1 TVLGT
6 VVAGEDGR
14 WSFTPDTLD
23 EGSHSL
29 STTVTDKAGNVSER
43 SPVFELTVDTVVT
56 PVSGLQVTDD
66 VAGHTGPLTS
76 GDLTNDATP
85 TLSGTAEAGATVT
98 IYDGDTVLGTV
109 VTGEDGRWTFTP
121 DTLNEGDHSL
131 STTVTDKAGN
141 VSERSPAFEITVDT
155 TVTPVSGLQVTD
167 DVAGH
172 TGPLASGDLTND
184 ATPALSGTAEAGATV
199 TIYDGDTVLGTVVAG
214 EDGRWSYTPDTLN
227 EGDHSLSTT
236 VTDKAGNVSERSPA
250 FELTVDTVVT
260 PVSDL
265 QVTDDVAGH
274 TGPLASGDLTND
286 ATPALSGTAEAGAT
300 VTIYDGD
307 TVLGTVVTGEDGRW
321 SYTPDALDEGS
332 HSLSTTVTDKAGNV
346 SERSPAFELTVDT
359 IVNPVSDLQVTDNA
373 GEDTGTL
380 NSGNVTDDDT
390 PTLSGTAEA
399 GATVTIYDGE
409 TVLGTVVAGEDGRW
423 SYTPDALDEGS
434 HSLSTTVT
442 DKAGN
447 VSERSPAFELTIDTT
462 APSASA
468 PEVTDDVAGH
478 TGPLTSGDLTN
489 DATPTLSGTAEAGAT
504 VTIYDGDTVLGTVVA
519 GEDGRWSYTPDAL
532 DEGSH
537 SLSTTVTDKAGNVS
551 ERSPAFELT
560 IDTTAPSASAPEV
573 TDDVAGHTGPLAS
586 GDLTNDATPTLS
598 GTAEAGATVTIYDG
612 DTVLGTVVAGEDGR
626 WSYTPD
632 ALDEGSHSLSTT
644 VTDKAGNV
652 SERSPAFELTI
663 DTTAPSAS
671 APEVTDDVAG
681 HTGPLTSGDLTN
693 DATPTLSGTAE
704 AGATVTIY
712 DGDTVLG

>member
-1 TVLGT
+1 MLGT

-14 WSFTPDTLD
+14 WSYTPDALD

-43 SPVFELTVDTVVT
+43 SPAFDLTVDTVVT
-56 PVSGLQVTDD
+56 PVSDLQVTDD
-66 VAGHTGPLTS
+66 VAGHTGPLT
-76 GDLTNDATP
+76 
-85 TLSGTAEAGATVT
+85 
-98 IYDGDTVLGTV
+98 
-109 VTGEDGRWTFTP
+109 
-121 DTLNEGDHSL
+121 
-131 STTVTDKAGN
+131 
-141 VSERSPAFEITVDT
+141 
-155 TVTPVSGLQVTD
+155 
-167 DVAGH
+167 
-172 TGPLASGDLTND
+172 SGDLTND

-321 SYTPDALDEGS
+321 TFTPDTLNEGDHSLSTTVTDKAGNVSERSPAFELTVDTNAPSASAPEVTDDVAGHTGPLTSGDLTNDATPALSGTAEAGATVTIYDGDTVLGTVVAGEDGRWSYTPDALDEGS
-332 HSLSTTVTDKAGNV
+332 HSLSTTVTDKAGNVSERSPAFEITVDTTVTPVSDLQVTDDVAGHTGPLASGDLTNDATPALSGTAEAGATVTIYDGDTVLGTVVAGEDGRWTFTPDTLNEGDHSLSTTVTDKAGNVSERSPAFELTVDTVVTPVSDLLVTDDVAGHTGPLTSGDLTNDATPALSGTAEAGATVTIYDGDTVLGTVVAGEDGRWSFTPDTLNEGDHRLSTTVTDKAGNV

-399 GATVTIYDGE
+399 GATVTIYDGD

-423 SYTPDALDEGS
+423 SFTPDALDEGS

-442 DKAGN
+442 DLAGN
-447 VSERSPAFELTIDTT
+447 VSERSPTFELTVDTIVN
-462 APSASA
+462 PVSDLQ
-468 PEVTDDVAGH
+468 VTD
-478 TGPLTSGDLTN
+478 N
-489 DATPTLSGTAEAGAT
+489 
-504 VTIYDGDTVLGTVVA
+504 A
-519 GEDGRWSYTPDAL
+519 GED
-532 DEGSH
+532 
-537 SLSTTVTDKAGNVS
+537 
-551 ERSPAFELT
+551 
-560 IDTTAPSASAPEV
+560 
-573 TDDVAGHTGPLAS
+573 TG
-586 GDLTNDATPTLS
+586 
-598 GTAEAGATVTIYDG
+598 
-612 DTVLGTVVAGEDGR
+612 
-626 WSYTPD
+626 
-632 ALDEGSHSLSTT
+632 
-644 VTDKAGNV
+644 
-652 SERSPAFELTI
+652 
-663 DTTAPSAS
+663 
-671 APEVTDDVAG
+671 
-681 HTGPLTSGDLTN
+681 
-693 DATPTLSGTAE
+693 
-704 AGATVTIY
+704 
-712 DGDTVLG
+712 

>member
-1 TVLGT
+1 M
-6 VVAGEDGR
+6 
-14 WSFTPDTLD
+14 
-23 EGSHSL
+23 
-29 STTVTDKAGNVSER
+29 
-43 SPVFELTVDTVVT
+43 DTV
-56 PVSGLQVTDD
+56 
-66 VAGHTGPLTS
+66 
-76 GDLTNDATP
+76 
-85 TLSGTAEAGATVT
+85 
-98 IYDGDTVLGTV
+98 
-109 VTGEDGRWTFTP
+109 
-121 DTLNEGDHSL
+121 
-131 STTVTDKAGN
+131 
-141 VSERSPAFEITVDT
+141 
-155 TVTPVSGLQVTD
+155 VTPVSGLQVTD

-214 EDGRWSYTPDTLN
+214 EDGRWSYTPDALDEGSHSLSTTVTDKAGNVSERSPAFELTVDTVVTPVSDLQVTDDVAGHTGPLTSGDLTNDATPALSGTAEAGATVTIYDGETVLGTVVAGEDGHWSFTPDTLN
-227 EGDHSLSTT
+227 EGDHRLSTT

-307 TVLGTVVTGEDGRW
+307 TVLGTVVAGEDGRW
-321 SYTPDALDEGS
+321 SFTPDALDEGS

-346 SERSPAFELTVDT
+346 SERSPVFELTVDT
-359 IVNPVSDLQVTDNA
+359 VVTPVSDLQVTDDVA
-373 GEDTGTL
+373 GHTGPLT
-380 NSGNVTDDDT
+380 SGDLTNDAT

-399 GATVTIYDGE
+399 GATVTIYDGD

-712 DGDTVLG
+712 DGDTVLGTVVAGEDGRWSYTPDALDEGSHSLSTTVTDKAGNISERSP

>member
-1 TVLGT
+1 
-6 VVAGEDGR
+6 
-14 WSFTPDTLD
+14 WSYTPDALD

-85 TLSGTAEAGATVT
+85 ALSGTAEAGATVTIYDGDTVLGTVVAGEDGRWSYTPDALDEGSHSLSTTVTDKAGNVSERSPAFELTVDTVVTPVSDLQVTDDVAGHTGPLASGDLTNDATPALSGTAEAGATVT

-214 EDGRWSYTPDTLN
+214 EDGRWSFTPDTLN
-227 EGDHSLSTT
+227 EGDHRLSTT

-274 TGPLASGDLTND
+274 TGPLTSGDLTND

-307 TVLGTVVTGEDGRW
+307 TVLGTVVAGEDGRW
-321 SYTPDALDEGS
+321 SFTPDTLNEGD
-332 HSLSTTVTDKAGNV
+332 HHLSTTVTDKAGNV

-359 IVNPVSDLQVTDNA
+359 VVTPVSELQVTDDVA
-373 GEDTGTL
+373 GHTGPLT
-380 NSGNVTDDDT
+380 SGDLTNDAT
-390 PTLSGTAEA
+390 PALSGTAEA
-399 GATVTIYDGE
+399 GATVTIYDGD

-423 SYTPDALDEGS
+423 SYTPEALDEGS

-489 DATPTLSGTAEAGAT
+489 DATPALSGTAEAGAT
-504 VTIYDGDTVLGTVVA
+504 VT
-519 GEDGRWSYTPDAL
+519 
-532 DEGSH
+532 
-537 SLSTTVTDKAGNVS
+537 
-551 ERSPAFELT
+551 
-560 IDTTAPSASAPEV
+560 
-573 TDDVAGHTGPLAS
+573 
-586 GDLTNDATPTLS
+586 
-598 GTAEAGATVTIYDG
+598 
-612 DTVLGTVVAGEDGR
+612 
-626 WSYTPD
+626 
-632 ALDEGSHSLSTT
+632 
-644 VTDKAGNV
+644 
-652 SERSPAFELTI
+652 
-663 DTTAPSAS
+663 
-671 APEVTDDVAG
+671 
-681 HTGPLTSGDLTN
+681 
-693 DATPTLSGTAE
+693 
-704 AGATVTIY
+704 
-712 DGDTVLG
+712 

>member
-1 TVLGT
+1 MSGTAEAGATVTIYDGDTVLGT

-14 WSFTPDTLD
+14 WSYTPDALD

-43 SPVFELTVDTVVT
+43 SPAFDLTVDTVVT
-56 PVSGLQVTDD
+56 PVSDLQVTDD
-66 VAGHTGPLTS
+66 VAGHTGPLT
-76 GDLTNDATP
+76 
-85 TLSGTAEAGATVT
+85 
-98 IYDGDTVLGTV
+98 
-109 VTGEDGRWTFTP
+109 
-121 DTLNEGDHSL
+121 
-131 STTVTDKAGN
+131 
-141 VSERSPAFEITVDT
+141 
-155 TVTPVSGLQVTD
+155 
-167 DVAGH
+167 
-172 TGPLASGDLTND
+172 SGDLTND

-321 SYTPDALDEGS
+321 TFTPDTLNEGDHSLSTTVTDKAGNVSERSPAFELTVDTNAPSASAPEVTDDVAGHTGPLTSGDLTNDATPALSGTAEAGATVTIYDGDTVLGTVVAGEDGRWSYTPDALDEGS
-332 HSLSTTVTDKAGNV
+332 HSLSTTVTDKAGNVSERSPAFEITVDTTVTPVSDLQVTDDVAGHTGPLASGDLTNDATPALSGTAEAGATVTIYDGDTVLGTVVAGEDGRWTFTPDTLNEGDHSLSTTVTDKAGNVSERSPAFELTVDTVVTPVSDLLVTDDVAGHTGPLTSGDLTNDATPALSGTAEAGATVTIYDGDTVLGTVVAGEDGRWSFTPDTLNEGDHRLSTTVTDKAGNV

-399 GATVTIYDGE
+399 GATVTIYDGD

-423 SYTPDALDEGS
+423 SFTPDALDEGS

-442 DKAGN
+442 DLAGN
-447 VSERSPAFELTIDTT
+447 VSERSPTFELTVDTIVN
-462 APSASA
+462 PVSDLQ
-468 PEVTDDVAGH
+468 VTD
-478 TGPLTSGDLTN
+478 N
-489 DATPTLSGTAEAGAT
+489 
-504 VTIYDGDTVLGTVVA
+504 A
-519 GEDGRWSYTPDAL
+519 GED
-532 DEGSH
+532 
-537 SLSTTVTDKAGNVS
+537 
-551 ERSPAFELT
+551 
-560 IDTTAPSASAPEV
+560 
-573 TDDVAGHTGPLAS
+573 TG
-586 GDLTNDATPTLS
+586 
-598 GTAEAGATVTIYDG
+598 
-612 DTVLGTVVAGEDGR
+612 
-626 WSYTPD
+626 
-632 ALDEGSHSLSTT
+632 
-644 VTDKAGNV
+644 
-652 SERSPAFELTI
+652 
-663 DTTAPSAS
+663 
-671 APEVTDDVAG
+671 
-681 HTGPLTSGDLTN
+681 
-693 DATPTLSGTAE
+693 
-704 AGATVTIY
+704 
-712 DGDTVLG
+712 

>member
-1 TVLGT
+1 TVDTVVTPVSDLQVTDDVAGHTGPLASGDLTNDATPALSGTAEAGATVTIYDGDTVLGT

-14 WSFTPDTLD
+14 WSYTPDALD

-56 PVSGLQVTDD
+56 PVSDLQVTDD

-98 IYDGDTVLGTV
+98 IYDGETVLGTV
-109 VTGEDGRWTFTP
+109 VAGEDGRWSFTP
-121 DTLNEGDHSL
+121 DTLNEGSHSL

-141 VSERSPAFEITVDT
+141 VSERSPVFELTVDT
-155 TVTPVSGLQVTD
+155 VVTPVSGLQVTD

-214 EDGRWSYTPDTLN
+214 EDGRWSYTPDALDEGSHSLSTTVTDKAGNVSERSPAFELTVDTVVTPVSDLQVTDDVAGHTGPLTSGDLTNDATPALSGTAEAGATVTIYDGETVLGTVVAGEDGHWSFTPDTLN
-227 EGDHSLSTT
+227 EGDHRLSTT

-307 TVLGTVVTGEDGRW
+307 TVLGTVVAGEDGRW
-321 SYTPDALDEGS
+321 SFTPDALDEGS

-346 SERSPAFELTVDT
+346 SERSPVFELTVDT
-359 IVNPVSDLQVTDNA
+359 VVTPVSDLQVTDDVA
-373 GEDTGTL
+373 GHTGPLT
-380 NSGNVTDDDT
+380 SGDLTNDAT

-447 VSERSPAFELTIDTT
+447 VSERSP
-462 APSASA
+462 
-468 PEVTDDVAGH
+468 
-478 TGPLTSGDLTN
+478 
-489 DATPTLSGTAEAGAT
+489 
-504 VTIYDGDTVLGTVVA
+504 
-519 GEDGRWSYTPDAL
+519 
-532 DEGSH
+532 
-537 SLSTTVTDKAGNVS
+537 
-551 ERSPAFELT
+551 
-560 IDTTAPSASAPEV
+560 
-573 TDDVAGHTGPLAS
+573 
-586 GDLTNDATPTLS
+586 
-598 GTAEAGATVTIYDG
+598 
-612 DTVLGTVVAGEDGR
+612 
-626 WSYTPD
+626 
-632 ALDEGSHSLSTT
+632 
-644 VTDKAGNV
+644 
-652 SERSPAFELTI
+652 
-663 DTTAPSAS
+663 
-671 APEVTDDVAG
+671 
-681 HTGPLTSGDLTN
+681 
-693 DATPTLSGTAE
+693 
-704 AGATVTIY
+704 
-712 DGDTVLG
+712 

>member
-1 TVLGT
+1 ATVTIYDGETVLGT

-14 WSFTPDTLD
+14 WSYTPDALNEGSHRLSTTVTDKAGNVSERSPAFELTVDTVVTPVSDLQVTDDVAGHTGPLASGDLTNDATPALSGTAETGATVTIYDGDTVLGTVVAGEDGRWSYTPDALD

-56 PVSGLQVTDD
+56 PVSDLQVTDD

-98 IYDGDTVLGTV
+98 IYDGETVLGTV
-109 VTGEDGRWTFTP
+109 VAGEDGRWSFTP
-121 DTLNEGDHSL
+121 DTLNEGSHSL

-141 VSERSPAFEITVDT
+141 VSERSPVFELTVDT
-155 TVTPVSGLQVTD
+155 VVTPVSGLQVTD

-214 EDGRWSYTPDTLN
+214 EDGRWSYTPDALDEGSHSLSTTVTDKAGNVSERSPAFELTVDTVVTPVSDLQVTDDVAGHTGPLTSGDLTNDATPALSGTAEAGATVTIYDGETVLGTVVAGEDGHWSFTPDTLN
-227 EGDHSLSTT
+227 EGDHRLSTT

-307 TVLGTVVTGEDGRW
+307 TVLGTVVAGEDGRW
-321 SYTPDALDEGS
+321 SFTPDALDEGS

-346 SERSPAFELTVDT
+346 SERSPVFELTVDT
-359 IVNPVSDLQVTDNA
+359 VVTPVSDLQVTDDVA
-373 GEDTGTL
+373 GHTGPLT
-380 NSGNVTDDDT
+380 SGDLTNDAT

-423 SYTPDALDEGS
+423 SYTPDALD
-434 HSLSTTVT
+434 
-442 DKAGN
+442 
-447 VSERSPAFELTIDTT
+447 
-462 APSASA
+462 
-468 PEVTDDVAGH
+468 
-478 TGPLTSGDLTN
+478 
-489 DATPTLSGTAEAGAT
+489 
-504 VTIYDGDTVLGTVVA
+504 
-519 GEDGRWSYTPDAL
+519 
-532 DEGSH
+532 
-537 SLSTTVTDKAGNVS
+537 
-551 ERSPAFELT
+551 
-560 IDTTAPSASAPEV
+560 
-573 TDDVAGHTGPLAS
+573 
-586 GDLTNDATPTLS
+586 
-598 GTAEAGATVTIYDG
+598 
-612 DTVLGTVVAGEDGR
+612 
-626 WSYTPD
+626 
-632 ALDEGSHSLSTT
+632 
-644 VTDKAGNV
+644 
-652 SERSPAFELTI
+652 
-663 DTTAPSAS
+663 
-671 APEVTDDVAG
+671 
-681 HTGPLTSGDLTN
+681 
-693 DATPTLSGTAE
+693 
-704 AGATVTIY
+704 
-712 DGDTVLG
+712 

>member
-1 TVLGT
+1 MGT

-14 WSFTPDTLD
+14 WSFTPDALD

-29 STTVTDKAGNVSER
+29 STTVTDLAGNVSER
-43 SPVFELTVDTVVT
+43 SPAFELTVDTVVT
-56 PVSGLQVTDD
+56 PVSDLQVTDD
-66 VAGHTGPLTS
+66 VAGHTGPLAS

-85 TLSGTAEAGATVT
+85 ALSGTAEAGATVT

-199 TIYDGDTVLGTVVAG
+199 TIYDGDTVLGTVVTG
-214 EDGRWSYTPDTLN
+214 EDGRWTFTPDTLN

-307 TVLGTVVTGEDGRW
+307 TVLGTVVAGEDGRW
-321 SYTPDALDEGS
+321 SFTPDALDEGS
-332 HSLSTTVTDKAGNV
+332 HSLSTTVTDLAGNV
-346 SERSPAFELTVDT
+346 SE
-359 IVNPVSDLQVTDNA
+359 
-373 GEDTGTL
+373 
-380 NSGNVTDDDT
+380 
-390 PTLSGTAEA
+390 
-399 GATVTIYDGE
+399 
-409 TVLGTVVAGEDGRW
+409 
-423 SYTPDALDEGS
+423 
-434 HSLSTTVT
+434 H
-442 DKAGN
+442 
-447 VSERSPAFELTIDTT
+447 
-462 APSASA
+462 
-468 PEVTDDVAGH
+468 
-478 TGPLTSGDLTN
+478 
-489 DATPTLSGTAEAGAT
+489 
-504 VTIYDGDTVLGTVVA
+504 
-519 GEDGRWSYTPDAL
+519 
-532 DEGSH
+532 
-537 SLSTTVTDKAGNVS
+537 
-551 ERSPAFELT
+551 SPAFELT

-586 GDLTNDATPTLS
+586 GDLTNDATPALS

-626 WSYTPD
+626 WSFTPD
-632 ALDEGSHSLSTT
+632 TLDEGSHSLSTT
-644 VTDKAGNV
+644 VT
-652 SERSPAFELTI
+652 
-663 DTTAPSAS
+663 
-671 APEVTDDVAG
+671 
-681 HTGPLTSGDLTN
+681 
-693 DATPTLSGTAE
+693 
-704 AGATVTIY
+704 
-712 DGDTVLG
+712 

>member
-1 TVLGT
+1 MTDDTTPEIKGTAEAGATITIYDGDTVLGS
-6 VVAGEDGR
+6 VVVDQDGN
-14 WSFTPDTLD
+14 WSFTLPELS
-23 EGSHSL
+23 EGPHSL
-29 STTVTDKAGNVSER
+29 SATVTDKAGNVSER
-43 SPVFELTVDTVVT
+43 SPAFELTIDTT
-56 PVSGLQVTDD
+56 APSASAPEVTDD

-109 VTGEDGRWTFTP
+109 VAGEDGRWTFTP
-121 DTLNEGDHSL
+121 DALDEGS
-131 STTVTDKAGN
+131 
-141 VSERSPAFEITVDT
+141 
-155 TVTPVSGLQVTD
+155 
-167 DVAGH
+167 
-172 TGPLASGDLTND
+172 
-184 ATPALSGTAEAGATV
+184 
-199 TIYDGDTVLGTVVAG
+199 
-214 EDGRWSYTPDTLN
+214 
-227 EGDHSLSTT
+227 HSLSTT

-307 TVLGTVVTGEDGRW
+307 TVLGTVV
-321 SYTPDALDEGS
+321 
-332 HSLSTTVTDKAGNV
+332 
-346 SERSPAFELTVDT
+346 
-359 IVNPVSDLQVTDNA
+359 
-373 GEDTGTL
+373 
-380 NSGNVTDDDT
+380 
-390 PTLSGTAEA
+390 
-399 GATVTIYDGE
+399 
-409 TVLGTVVAGEDGRW
+409 AGEDGRW
-423 SYTPDALDEGS
+423 TFTPDTLNEGD

-447 VSERSPAFELTIDTT
+447 VSERSPAFELTIDIT

-712 DGDTVLG
+712 DGDTVLGTVVAGEDGRWSYTPDALDEGSHSLSTTVTDKAGNISERSPAFELTVDTVVTPVSDLQV